1 MNWVIYLLAL
11 IIPYL
16 IGVKSWFLLLT
27 WLPSIG
33 VLAALWAYV
42 GKYFLPPKLTSVRSE
57 SKYPS
62 ILGLGPRR
70 TRGGGGFVKA

>member
-42 GKYFLPPKLTSVRSE
+42 GKYFLPPGLTSVRSE
-57 SKYPS
+57 SEYPS
-62 ILGLGPRR
+62 ILVLGLARDR
-70 TRGGGGFVKA
+70 TRGGFVIP